1 MNVSSVQTDK
11 DNRNDGDSRLRCGI
25 KFRIRLSCV
34 TKIELES
41 VDGNPLAGRANIKV
55 DAQGNAVMEEIGSAS
70 AIITFRA
77 SDPSGFT
84 PDKDYYISTLPCD
97 LYGGFKVFSFQ
108 NRPFAGYFCVPPF
121 VETRR
126 IFIPLDFWQER
137 WGLKNLVPHPVA
149 KERPRRPA

>member
-1 MNVSSVQTDK
+1 MRKLFLAMAMTIVTATVVSAQENTKENRMNVSSVQTDK

-25 KFRIRLSCV
+25 KFRIGLSGV

-77 SDPSGFT
+77 SDPPPALHPTRTITSPPCPAIFTAVTGFPFT
-84 PDKDYYISTLPCD
+84 KTALWLIISVSIRL
-97 LYGGFKVFSFQ
+97 
-108 NRPFAGYFCVPPF
+108 
-121 VETRR
+121 
-126 IFIPLDFWQER
+126 
-137 WGLKNLVPHPVA
+137 
-149 KERPRRPA
+149 